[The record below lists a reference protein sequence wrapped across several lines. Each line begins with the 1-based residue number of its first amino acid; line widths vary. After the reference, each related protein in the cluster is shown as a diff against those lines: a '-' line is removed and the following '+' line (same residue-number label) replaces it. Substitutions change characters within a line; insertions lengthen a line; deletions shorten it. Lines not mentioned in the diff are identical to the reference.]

1 MASSTDGGEANDLLE
16 KSDFEF
22 NDSVDL
28 NNSISEQSPM
38 AWSSSP
44 LASSSASMSKEGREA
59 VRTHEMVL
67 DLLNEN
73 VRLKAEL
80 AGTAAEKYRLNRA
93 LEEQKHEKDRQL
105 EKRESQIAT
114 IQAQLHEMQEIRIKE
129 LQNRMHENLGARD
142 EAKV

>member
-1 MASSTDGGEANDLLE
+1 MPSSINGGEANDLLE

-28 NNSISEQSPM
+28 TKSIGEQSPM

-67 DLLNEN
+67 DLLKEN

-80 AGTAAEKYRLNRA
+80 AGTTAEKDRLNRA
-93 LEEQKHEKDRQL
+93 LEEQKQEKDRQL
-105 EKRESQIAT
+105 KKRESQIAT
-114 IQAQLHEMQEIRIKE
+114 ILAQLHEMQEVRIKE
-129 LQNRMHENLGARD
+129 LQNRMHENVGARD